1 MTLLLVE
8 DDLPLGGSLQHVLS
22 AAGHPTVWLRGGE
35 AAQQRLLAEPFDI
48 VLLDI
53 VLPGIS
59 GLDVLRWMRARGLAT
74 PVLMLTT
81 RDSVGDRVVGLDG
94 GADDYLPKPFAVEE
108 LLSRVRALSRRH
120 QQQLTAVWRVGAVE
134 IDTARRRVLAS
145 GTEVPMPARE
155 FDILMALV
163 GSAGKVMTRP
173 QIEKAASLTPSA
185 ESNVL
190 DVHIYNLRKKLG
202 NDFIAT
208 VRGVGYVLDHCAPP

>member
-1 MTLLLVE
+1 MALLLVE
-8 DDLPLGGSLQHVLS
+8 DDLSLGSSLQHVLS
-22 AAGHPTVWLRGGE
+22 AAGHPTVWLRSGE
-35 AAQQRLLAEPFDI
+35 AARQRLRNEAFSVL
-48 VLLDI
+48 LLDI
-53 VLPGIS
+53 VLPDIS
-59 GLDVLRWMRARGLAT
+59 GLELLRWLRSEGQLT

-81 RDSVGDRVVGLDG
+81 RDSVSDRVAGLDG

-120 QQQLTAVWRVGAVE
+120 QQQLTAVWQVGSVE
-134 IDTARRRVLAS
+134 VDTARRRVMQA
-145 GTEVPMPARE
+145 GVEVPMPARE

-173 QIEKAASLTPSA
+173 QIEKAAALTPTA

-208 VRGVGYVLDHCAPP
+208 VRGVGYVLDRSKA